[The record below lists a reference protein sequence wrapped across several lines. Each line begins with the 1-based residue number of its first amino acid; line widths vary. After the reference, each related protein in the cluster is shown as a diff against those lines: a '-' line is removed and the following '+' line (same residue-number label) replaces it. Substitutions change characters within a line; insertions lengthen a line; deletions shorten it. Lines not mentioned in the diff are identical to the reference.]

1 MHKPRS
7 FRRIVPLI
15 ALAIAGAGCGGGGAT
30 ARDAGPADLGGTDGE
45 VLVDGGEVDGG
56 GADGGNVDGGNVDGG
71 NVDGGGTVRGVN
83 AMGIVAG
90 GTVSMSARYRL
101 VSTTTFGGSTGGSPA
116 SSQYVLREGVVGS
129 GEAP

>member
-15 ALAIAGAGCGGGGAT
+15 ALAIASAGCAGGGPT
-30 ARDAGPADLGGTDGE
+30 ARDAGPADLGGTDGD

-56 GADGGNVDGGNVDGG
+56 GDVDGGGGVDGG
-71 NVDGGGTVRGVN
+71 NVDGGGSVRGVN

-90 GTVSMSARYRL
+90 GTVSTSARYRL

>member
-1 MHKPRS
+1 MC
-7 FRRIVPLI
+7 I
-15 ALAIAGAGCGGGGAT
+15 
-30 ARDAGPADLGGTDGE
+30 RDRDGE

-71 NVDGGGTVRGVN
+71 GSVRGVN

-90 GTVSMSARYRL
+90 GTVSTSARYRL

>member
-15 ALAIAGAGCGGGGAT
+15 ALAIASAGCAGGGPT

-45 VLVDGGEVDGG
+45 VLVDGG
-56 GADGGNVDGGNVDGG
+56 
-71 NVDGGGTVRGVN
+71 NVDGGGVDGGDVDGGGSVRGVN

-90 GTVSMSARYRL
+90 GTVSTSARYRL